1 MLNLDI
7 KKIKQDILKLKSKD
21 KGRTVSNYGG
31 WQSKAF
37 YDVDKNLK
45 SLFNKINVIVES
57 IEKKLCL
64 SYKIKLGNYWHNVN
78 GFGSFNRPH
87 DHPKSVISGV
97 YYISVPKN
105 SGKIV
110 FRQNN
115 LNFLSGE
122 VLEYNLYNSTTW
134 HVPPQENL
142 CVLFPSHLLHYVEPN
157 LNKKERISIS
167 FNYGF

>member
-1 MLNLDI
+1 MFNLDTT
-7 KKIKQDILKLKSKD
+7 KIKQDILKLKSKD

-110 FRQNN
+110 
-115 LNFLSGE
+115 
-122 VLEYNLYNSTTW
+122 LEYNAKQVNIVAKNNANLEISVDDMTIPDSISGGDLNNNS
-134 HVPPQENL
+134 
-142 CVLFPSHLLHYVEPN
+142 
-157 LNKKERISIS
+157 RISVLR
-167 FNYGF
+167 